1 MAGAEY
7 SVGATPLDAG
17 TGIPMSGTFGG
28 ETVQASAPLATAS
41 VGSGEL
47 TYWVRGRDGTGNW
60 SEASPLR
67 IQTTGAGAVRA
78 AGIDGAVAVDFL
90 ASPTP
95 NPFLGRATVRF
106 GLAREGDVQ
115 LELFDVTGRSVRT
128 LAAGKHAA
136 GEHTLT
142 WDGRDGQGHQ
152 VKAGVYFV
160 RLRTPSR
167 TFHSRVVSLR

>member
-1 MAGAEY
+1 
-7 SVGATPLDAG
+7 
-17 TGIPMSGTFGG
+17 
-28 ETVQASAPLATAS
+28 PLATAS
-41 VGSGEL
+41 VGSGAL

-60 SEASPLR
+60 SEASPLS
-67 IQTTGAGAVRA
+67 IPTIGSGAVRA
-78 AGIDGAVAVDFL
+78 AGADGAVAVDFL

-95 NPFLGRATVRF
+95 NPFRGRATVRF

-128 LAAGKHAA
+128 LAAGKQAA

-142 WDGRDGQGHQ
+142 WDGRDRQGHEVQ
-152 VKAGVYFV
+152 AGVYFV